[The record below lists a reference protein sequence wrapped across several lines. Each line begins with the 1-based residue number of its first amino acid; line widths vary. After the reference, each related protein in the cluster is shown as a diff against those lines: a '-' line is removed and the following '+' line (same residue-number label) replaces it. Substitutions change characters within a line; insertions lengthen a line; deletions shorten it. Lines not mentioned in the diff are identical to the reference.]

1 MGVEAVETTAVAADT
16 EGAEGETDT
25 TSSGPAAVT
34 RDPTISGGVAEA
46 AAEGEDLAA
55 GVTAVTGQ

>member
-1 MGVEAVETTAVAADT
+1 MGVEVVETAAVADT
-16 EGAEGETDT
+16 EGTEGETDT

-34 RDPTISGGVAEA
+34 RDPTIPGGVAEA
-46 AAEGEDLAA
+46 AAAGGDLAA

>member
-34 RDPTISGGVAEA
+34 RDPTTPGGVAEA
-46 AAEGEDLAA
+46 AAAGGDLAA